1 MDAEERE
8 SASSLRQKILAPHVA
23 KRQLLSLV
31 TNNPLPSAKNQKFLK
46 RHRYPKVPPHA
57 RTKNST
63 FVCETDGSDE
73 GPVSELQRIT
83 SQPGIPTLP
92 AGPIGNLKF
101 SNCRRLLTI
110 QYPKPSEALCF
121 CNLALLNRMSVAQN
135 DV

>member
-83 SQPGIPTLP
+83 SPDVASRSDWQPKIEQLQK
-92 AGPIGNLKF
+92 ASYN
-101 SNCRRLLTI
+101 
-110 QYPKPSEALCF
+110 
-121 CNLALLNRMSVAQN
+121 SVS
-135 DV
+135 

>member
-31 TNNPLPSAKNQKFLK
+31 TNNPLPSAEKLSEATEKLSEGTDILK
-46 RHRYPKVPPHA
+46 YTPHA

-83 SQPGIPTLP
+83 SPDVASRSDWQPKIEQLQK
-92 AGPIGNLKF
+92 ASYN
-101 SNCRRLLTI
+101 
-110 QYPKPSEALCF
+110 
-121 CNLALLNRMSVAQN
+121 SVS
-135 DV
+135 

>member
-31 TNNPLPSAKNQKFLK
+31 TNNPLPSAKNQKNQKFLK
-46 RHRYPKVPPHA
+46 RHRYPKVLPPPHA

-73 GPVSELQRIT
+73 GPVSELQRIM

-92 AGPIGNLKF
+92 AGPIGNLKLN
-101 SNCRRLLTI
+101 NCRRLLTI
-110 QYPKPSEALCF
+110 QYPKP
-121 CNLALLNRMSVAQN
+121 
-135 DV
+135 